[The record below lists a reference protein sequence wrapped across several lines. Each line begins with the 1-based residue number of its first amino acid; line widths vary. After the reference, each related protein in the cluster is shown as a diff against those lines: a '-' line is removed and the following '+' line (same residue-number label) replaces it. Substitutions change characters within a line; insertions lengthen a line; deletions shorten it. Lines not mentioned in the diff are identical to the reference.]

1 MLWPGFAESA
11 VAVATFESNRI
22 ETMLIA
28 VRFLK
33 RIRLS
38 LNSLSKRKALRNDF
52 LVENP

>member
-28 VRFLK
+28 ARFLK

-38 LNSLSKRKALRNDF
+38 LNSLGKSKALRKES
-52 LVENP
+52 LAENP